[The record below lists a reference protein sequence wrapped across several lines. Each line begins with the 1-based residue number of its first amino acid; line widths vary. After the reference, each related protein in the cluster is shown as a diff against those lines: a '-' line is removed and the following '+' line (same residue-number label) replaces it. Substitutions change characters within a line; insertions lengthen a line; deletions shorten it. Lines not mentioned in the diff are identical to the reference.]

1 MAEPQK
7 PKNHDVPHNNDQ
19 DVQLGSSQLNFDKLG
34 DSLDSEPNE
43 VKENLPSSAAE
54 PLGEAKR
61 HGKNVDLS
69 KSPKPKQC
77 AKKSDA
83 DIQERAHKLECRLQ
97 SADLSEKS
105 QHSLWCNPAV
115 FEMLGLISDQH
126 GVPKGEVVHM
136 ALIMFYRQC
145 FSDERRMINDLGTLL
160 NNLTLQTE
168 QVGLGIQSLEE
179 TAQTAV
185 ELELSP
191 YQGSQE
197 FDA

>member
-1 MAEPQK
+1 MEASQ
-7 PKNHDVPHNNDQ
+7 NNNNDDFPDNNQ
-19 DVQLGSSQLNFDKLG
+19 EVQPKSSQLNVHKHG

-54 PLGEAKR
+54 LLGEAKK

-69 KSPKPKQC
+69 KSTKPKQR
-77 AKKSDA
+77 AKKNGA
-83 DIQERAHKLECRLQ
+83 DIQERACKLEYLLQ
-97 SADLSEKS
+97 SADLSEKA
-105 QHSLWCNPAV
+105 QNSLWCNPV
-115 FEMLGLISDQH
+115 IFEMLGLISDQL

-136 ALIMFYRQC
+136 AMIMFYRQC

-160 NNLTLQTE
+160 NNLSLQTE
-168 QVGLGIQSLEE
+168 QLGLGIQSFEE

-197 FDA
+197 FDI